1 VPEFFVRILLAT
13 DHYPPFIGG
22 AQIQTR
28 LIARELHARGHD
40 VLIATVWQN
49 DVLDAEDD
57 DGVPL
62 HRLRQLRT
70 LPLVARKRR
79 QHHQPPFPD
88 PVTVAGLRR
97 LIARFRPDVVHS
109 YGWFSYSCA
118 AALLGTDIPL
128 LITGRDYAYSCAK
141 RTLVYDGRA
150 CTGPALGKCLG
161 CAGEYYGR
169 PKGWVAALGVLAT
182 APLLRRKVAAIHSIS
197 TYVQAMIRRD
207 FLDDRKAGARA
218 TGELIHDVIGSVREE
233 EYGSGESCEIGP
245 YLEQLPAEPF
255 LLFVGALRRVKG
267 VEQLLAAYER
277 LNDPPPLVLIGTI
290 ERDSPSA
297 FPSSARVL
305 TDFPHAA
312 VMAAWERCIFGV
324 LPSLWPEPFGTVVCE
339 AMSRGKAVIGTTPGG
354 HVDMIVNG
362 ETGFLVPAGD
372 VAALATAMQRLISD
386 PDLRERFGAAGR
398 VRAQL
403 FTSEVAIPRLER
415 LYEQL
420 VRRPRA
426 AQS

>member
-1 VPEFFVRILLAT
+1 MRILLAT

-22 AQIQTR
+22 AQIQSR

-40 VLIATVWQN
+40 VLVATVWQN

-70 LPLVARKRR
+70 LPLVARKRP
-79 QHHQPPFPD
+79 QHYQPPFPD

-118 AALLGTDIPL
+118 AALLGTSIPL

-150 CTGPALGKCLG
+150 CTGPALWKCLG

-207 FLDDRKAGARA
+207 FLDDRKAGART
-218 TGELIHDVIGSVREE
+218 TGEIIHDVIGSVREE
-233 EYGSGESCEIGP
+233 GYGSGESFEIGP

-267 VEQLLAAYER
+267 VEQLVAAYER

-297 FPSSARVL
+297 FPSSVRVL

-312 VMAAWERCIFGV
+312 VMAAWERCLFAV

-354 HVDMIVNG
+354 HVDMIVDG
-362 ETGFLVPAGD
+362 ETGFLVPAGN

-386 PDLRERFGAAGR
+386 PDRRERFGAAGR

-403 FTSEVAIPRLER
+403 FTPEVAIPRLER

-420 VRRPRA
+420 VRRPRE